1 MGVGMENPAKQ
12 VKDKDDMPSRYNQYD
27 GLPAPYAA
35 PSAAKDH
42 MIMKQAIREAAGK
55 EELGSVV
62 RTDPITG
69 GLHTHAETY
78 VITCDRLRVS
88 SYRDGEPSLG

>member
-1 MGVGMENPAKQ
+1 
-12 VKDKDDMPSRYNQYD
+12 
-27 GLPAPYAA
+27 
-35 PSAAKDH
+35 
-42 MIMKQAIREAAGK
+42 MKQAIREAAGK